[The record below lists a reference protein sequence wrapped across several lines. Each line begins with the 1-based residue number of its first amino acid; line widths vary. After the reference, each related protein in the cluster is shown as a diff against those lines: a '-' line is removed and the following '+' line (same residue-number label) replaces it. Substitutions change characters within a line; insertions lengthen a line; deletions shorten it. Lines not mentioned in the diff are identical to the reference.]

1 MATNAPPFVNQFP
14 WDTLAGQN
22 GRATVGKAVAAFLK
36 TIAFSSRYSTRTG
49 TEVKRVS
56 APGKPPL
63 TLAGSGIEGFALD
76 PPVFVNIRNICF
88 EILIE
93 SFERRVTPLFSAQ
106 GRMVVRSA
114 IFLEDS
120 YIMNKAELISAISAE
135 TQMTKTAVEKVI
147 NAYIRVVT
155 DELAQ
160 GGVVNMSGFG
170 NFSVADRAARTGRN
184 PLTGEAVHIPARRA
198 PRFTA
203 GQALKDAVR

>member
-1 MATNAPPFVNQFP
+1 
-14 WDTLAGQN
+14 
-22 GRATVGKAVAAFLK
+22 
-36 TIAFSSRYSTRTG
+36 
-49 TEVKRVS
+49 
-56 APGKPPL
+56 
-63 TLAGSGIEGFALD
+63 
-76 PPVFVNIRNICF
+76 
-88 EILIE
+88 
-93 SFERRVTPLFSAQ
+93 
-106 GRMVVRSA
+106 MVVRSA

-198 PRFTA
+198 PRFPA

>member
-1 MATNAPPFVNQFP
+1 
-14 WDTLAGQN
+14 
-22 GRATVGKAVAAFLK
+22 
-36 TIAFSSRYSTRTG
+36 
-49 TEVKRVS
+49 
-56 APGKPPL
+56 
-63 TLAGSGIEGFALD
+63 
-76 PPVFVNIRNICF
+76 
-88 EILIE
+88 
-93 SFERRVTPLFSAQ
+93 
-106 GRMVVRSA
+106 MVVRSA

-120 YIMNKAELISAISAE
+120 YIINKAELISAISAE
-135 TQMTKTAVEKVI
+135 TKMTKTAVEKVI